1 MEKKTIST
9 SPLHKAMKISRNFV
23 VQERMNVQ
31 LAYGTVFSVPL
42 KYIIIEKKGYN
53 SKKNLTNSLHI
64 YSNI

>member
-9 SPLHKAMKISRNFV
+9 SPLQKAMKISRNFV

-53 SKKNLTNSLHI
+53 SKKI
-64 YSNI
+64 